1 MTVKLQREFQASD
14 EFSVAFIVDINVFMV
29 NNRNKILKRKQVSL
43 NPAFT

>member
-14 EFSVAFIVDINVFMV
+14 EFSITSIVDINVFMV
-29 NNRNKILKRKQVSL
+29 NNRSKILKRKQVSL